1 MKYASCQSP
10 EKFSYQA
17 ILRNAAGNLLANQSV
32 GLKLSILEGAAT
44 VFAETH
50 STSTD
55 ANGLISVIV
64 GNGTPVTGSIAAI
77 DWGAGSFSV
86 KAEADPAGGS
96 SYTII
101 GSQDILSVPYALYSN
116 ISGSSTGGDY
126 NNLINAPLIDGSETK
141 LSAGS
146 NVTITGSGTTAA
158 PYVINTSVTP
168 SGFTHYIG
176 ELYQGGIVVGVWREA
191 GVEKGLIAGLTDIGN
206 VAWSD
211 VSLLI
216 GASAQNH
223 RYGQPNTTA
232 ILAQSATAPAAKLCN
247 DYVNPDTGTGVYSD
261 WYLPANW
268 ELMQCY
274 RSALVVNRILG
285 DANGFGSVTIWSS
298 TEYLSTS
305 ALVYSYSNGY
315 AYSNTKTLTS
325 NVRPVR
331 RF

>member
-101 GSQDILSVPYALYSN
+101 G
-116 ISGSSTGGDY
+116 
-126 NNLINAPLIDGSETK
+126 
-141 LSAGS
+141 
-146 NVTITGSGTTAA
+146 
-158 PYVINTSVTP
+158 
-168 SGFTHYIG
+168 
-176 ELYQGGIVVGVWREA
+176 
-191 GVEKGLIAGLTDIGN
+191 
-206 VAWSD
+206 
-211 VSLLI
+211 
-216 GASAQNH
+216 
-223 RYGQPNTTA
+223 
-232 ILAQSATAPAAKLCN
+232 
-247 DYVNPDTGTGVYSD
+247 
-261 WYLPANW
+261 
-268 ELMQCY
+268 
-274 RSALVVNRILG
+274 
-285 DANGFGSVTIWSS
+285 
-298 TEYLSTS
+298 
-305 ALVYSYSNGY
+305 
-315 AYSNTKTLTS
+315 
-325 NVRPVR
+325 
-331 RF
+331 

>member
-1 MKYASCQSP
+1 
-10 EKFSYQA
+10 
-17 ILRNAAGNLLANQSV
+17 
-32 GLKLSILEGAAT
+32 
-44 VFAETH
+44 
-50 STSTD
+50 
-55 ANGLISVIV
+55 
-64 GNGTPVTGSIAAI
+64 
-77 DWGAGSFSV
+77 
-86 KAEADPAGGS
+86 
-96 SYTII
+96 
-101 GSQDILSVPYALYSN
+101 
-116 ISGSSTGGDY
+116 
-126 NNLINAPLIDGSETK
+126 
-141 LSAGS
+141 
-146 NVTITGSGTTAA
+146 
-158 PYVINTSVTP
+158 
-168 SGFTHYIG
+168 
-176 ELYQGGIVVGVWREA
+176 
-191 GVEKGLIAGLTDIGN
+191 
-206 VAWSD
+206 
-211 VSLLI
+211 LLI